1 MASTLQL
8 LFVTILSAVA
18 EAHEGHFEK
27 CPSWVGH
34 DKRSGLCSKDLHVG
48 ACFARKDGLFPLK
61 VETQCLTRDQFASYV
76 CPKPVPHKCEIHW
89 EATPEQV
96 EEALVEAG
104 NLQLFGHCPRWV
116 GRDKTSGLCD
126 FTVSVGACYALKDS
140 IFPSKIETQCLAK
153 GTYKNY
159 SCPKAVPHKCEFE
172 STTEESPGSLEE
184 SVADSIVAGIFDG
197 CPHWVGR
204 DKHSGLCDFSKSF
217 GACYALKDS
226 LFPLKIETQCLSK
239 DSYESYRCPKSV
251 PHKCKL
257 NSMEVEPV
265 QKVVQNAAEGVVS
278 MPFGH
283 CTHWVGR
290 DKTSGLCN
298 FNVHVGACYAFMDAI
313 FPTKVE
319 TQCLTKEQYA
329 NYTCPKAV
337 PHKCEFKHTAMA
349 LPEKAESQAVDA
361 LNSQLFGRCPRW
373 VGHSKKSGLCDFTK
387 HVGACYALMDAILP
401 FKIDTQCLTKEQYS
415 SYKCPKTVPHKCEF
429 HSEASATPQEAK
441 EEIMDT
447 MNAEFLGHC
456 PRWVGHD
463 KLSGLCD
470 FQIHEGAC
478 YARKD
483 AIFPLKVET
492 QCLTKDQYAA
502 YKCPEVT
509 PHKCKFHNGAESTEP
524 ASVLD

>member
-1 MASTLQL
+1 
-8 LFVTILSAVA
+8 
-18 EAHEGHFEK
+18 
-27 CPSWVGH
+27 
-34 DKRSGLCSKDLHVG
+34 
-48 ACFARKDGLFPLK
+48 
-61 VETQCLTRDQFASYV
+61 
-76 CPKPVPHKCEIHW
+76 
-89 EATPEQV
+89 
-96 EEALVEAG
+96 
-104 NLQLFGHCPRWV
+104 
-116 GRDKTSGLCD
+116 
-126 FTVSVGACYALKDS
+126 
-140 IFPSKIETQCLAK
+140 
-153 GTYKNY
+153 
-159 SCPKAVPHKCEFE
+159 
-172 STTEESPGSLEE
+172 
-184 SVADSIVAGIFDG
+184 
-197 CPHWVGR
+197 
-204 DKHSGLCDFSKSF
+204 
-217 GACYALKDS
+217 
-226 LFPLKIETQCLSK
+226 
-239 DSYESYRCPKSV
+239 
-251 PHKCKL
+251 
-257 NSMEVEPV
+257 
-265 QKVVQNAAEGVVS
+265 
-278 MPFGH
+278 
-283 CTHWVGR
+283 
-290 DKTSGLCN
+290 
-298 FNVHVGACYAFMDAI
+298 MDAI

-337 PHKCEFKHTAMA
+337 PHKCEFKHQTVAH
-349 LPEKAESQAVDA
+349 PDKPESQAVDA
-361 LNSQLFGRCPRW
+361 LNPQLFGRCPSW

-524 ASVLD
+524 ASVLDETNNLRSHCPHWVGHDKISGLCNFNVHVGACFARMDAIFPTKVETQCLTKEQYANYTCPKAVPHKCEFKQQAITIPEKAESQAVDALRSHCPRWVGRDKRSGLCILTVHKGACYAITDAIFPTKIETQCLLPDQYNAYKCPKSVPHKCEFHDSGSEMQAASGNKTSSRQEVQFLI